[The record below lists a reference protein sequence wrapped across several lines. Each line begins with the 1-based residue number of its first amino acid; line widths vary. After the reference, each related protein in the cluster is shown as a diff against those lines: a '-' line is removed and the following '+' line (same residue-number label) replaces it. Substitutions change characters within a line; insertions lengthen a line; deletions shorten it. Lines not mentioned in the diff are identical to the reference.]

1 MVLKKNSIFFH
12 LLKFFV
18 QTTVYTEKKKLTF
31 QSIIAV
37 IAVIAVVPVVAVTP
51 VVPVI
56 QLSYLIFYRRF
67 LGRFPSDFDFKGSF
81 GKLRS

>member
-31 QSIIAV
+31 QSIIPV
-37 IAVIAVVPVVAVTP
+37 IPVVPVVAVTP